1 MAPRAALMAARAAV
15 TPRAVARAVGA
26 LLVCMALKVLAEEP
40 SILKLQEQGKGPVVI
55 LRMMMLCSIDF
66 TSQYEREK
74 ARGFSHTHLP
84 DPRDRIE
91 KSHVPAYFFS
101 IISTYAQFRFRVSSA
116 GRAGRVR
123 PLKKLRELSGLARTT
138 ESLHTFHTHSFTFTP
153 DVLPR
158 RHVLR

>member
-26 LLVCMALKVLAEEP
+26 LLVCIALKVLAEEP
-40 SILKLQEQGKGPVVI
+40 SILKLQEQALGKGPVVI

-84 DPRDRIE
+84 DPR
-91 KSHVPAYFFS
+91 SHTIPAS
-101 IISTYAQFRFRVSSA
+101 QFRFRVSSA
-116 GRAGRVR
+116 GGLRV
-123 PLKKLRELSGLARTT
+123 
-138 ESLHTFHTHSFTFTP
+138 
-153 DVLPR
+153 
-158 RHVLR
+158 

>member
-1 MAPRAALMAARAAV
+1 MVITECHRVPVMAPVMAPRAALMAARAAV

-40 SILKLQEQGKGPVVI
+40 SILKLSQGKGPVVI

-84 DPRDRIE
+84 DPR
-91 KSHVPAYFFS
+91 SHTRVLFFS
-101 IISTYAQFRFRVSSA
+101 IVVLNSFDSVFQAPEGGA
-116 GRAGRVR
+116 C
-123 PLKKLRELSGLARTT
+123 KTT
-138 ESLHTFHTHSFTFTP
+138 
-153 DVLPR
+153 
-158 RHVLR
+158 